1 MIVNE
6 DFSIDE
12 LVRELKRPEMG
23 AIVMFLGM
31 VRGDEG
37 VAGMR
42 VEGDERAAAE
52 KLEQVKKDAREKF
65 EIEAVEIAHRSAG
78 SHLVGENILL
88 ILVGAQHR
96 KAAFQACEYVIDAI
110 KVDEPFVKT
119 EF

>member
-6 DFSIDE
+6 DFAIDE
-12 LVRELKRPEMG
+12 LVRELKRSEMG

-37 VAGMR
+37 VVGMR

-52 KLEQVKKDAREKF
+52 KLELLKQ
-65 EIEAVEIAHRSAG
+65 EALATFDVETVEIAHRRAG

-96 KAAFQACEYVIDAI
+96 KAAFQACEYLIDAI
-110 KVDEPFVKT
+110 KADEPFVKT

>member
-1 MIVNE
+1 MIVKD
-6 DFSIDE
+6 DFTIDE

-31 VRGDEG
+31 VRGDDG
-37 VAGMR
+37 VVGMH
-42 VEGDERAAAE
+42 VEGDEGAAAE
-52 KLEQVKKDAREKF
+52 KLELLKQKALATF
-65 EIEAVEIAHRSAG
+65 EIKAVEIAHRRAG

-96 KAAFQACEYVIDAI
+96 KAAFQACQYLIDAL
-110 KVDEPFVKT
+110 KMDEPFIKT

>member
-6 DFSIDE
+6 DFAIDE

-31 VRGDEG
+31 VRADEG
-37 VAGMR
+37 VVGMR
-42 VEGDERAAAE
+42 VEGDERAAGK
-52 KLEQVKKDAREKF
+52 KLELLKQEALATF
-65 EIEAVEIAHRSAG
+65 EIDAVEIAHRRAG
-78 SHLVGENILL
+78 SHPVGENILL
-88 ILVGAQHR
+88 ILVGAKHR
-96 KAAFQACEYVIDAI
+96 KAAFQACEYLIDAI

>member
-6 DFSIDE
+6 DFTIDE

-37 VAGMR
+37 VVGMH
-42 VEGDERAAAE
+42 VEGDDGAAAE
-52 KLEQVKKDAREKF
+52 KLEYLKREALERF
-65 EIEAVEIAHRSAG
+65 EIEAVEIAHRRAG
-78 SHLVGENILL
+78 SYRVGENILL

-96 KAAFQACEYVIDAI
+96 KAAFLACEYLIDAI
-110 KVDEPFVKT
+110 KADEPFVKT

>member
-6 DFSIDE
+6 DFAIDN

-37 VAGMR
+37 VVGMR

-52 KLEQVKKDAREKF
+52 KLEQVKQEALETFDV
-65 EIEAVEIAHRSAG
+65 EAVEIAHRRAG

-88 ILVGAQHR
+88 ILVGAKHR
-96 KAAFQACEYVIDAI
+96 KSAFQACEYLIDAI
-110 KVDEPFVKT
+110 KADEPFVKT